1 MTNLTLDA
9 DTPDTIRL
17 SVNAILTRSKKN
29 KKNVEWEEDACFAH
43 LFP

>member
-17 SVNAILTRSKKN
+17 SVNVILTRSKKIQ
-29 KKNVEWEEDACFAH
+29 KNVEWEEDVCFAH
-43 LFP
+43 LLL